1 MTLNFRK
8 KNFKESEQVTQSIP
22 EIKMGEGKSREE
34 VEKTVQCFL
43 DVV

>member
-8 KNFKESEQVTQSIP
+8 KNFKEREQVTQSIP
-22 EIKMGEGKSREE
+22 EIKMGEGKSRE